1 MLYYILY
8 IVTGNE
14 EGYYSYIFF
23 IGNFG
28 LIGYKIVIF
37 FYIFEFV
44 LFD

>member
-1 MLYYILY
+1 MLY
-8 IVTGNE
+8 IVNE